1 MTVFCTIAANQKNYT
16 GLSTDTK
23 PTDAT
28 TPYGSYFF
36 ETDTLKNY
44 VYSSSGLWVYVP
56 GSGGGSSLSDLLY
69 TDDTGTVFVYRDT
82 GSGTLT
88 AVNVP
93 AGTAYTVG
101 ANPRPY
107 SPPTL
112 STASGTGTVTT
123 GTSSAFACVGQ
134 GTAVFVVSGT
144 WSGTIIVEA
153 TNDNTNWFTTSYVS
167 VATGNTST
175 TFTANTQG
183 QINTVGFL
191 SVRLRSNTVAS
202 GTANVVWTSA
212 PAVSNVMLDNPLPA
226 GSNTIGA
233 VNLNTGSNIIGRTGS
248 DLTTYGTTNSVFVGG
263 TSQVQVTPTVTSA
276 SAYAANNVVGGL
288 LTFANAVQSTVL
300 SGVITSV
307 SVAVKSTQTAG
318 FKLYLFSASPAGT
331 FTNKTAGAI
340 ATADASLLLDVIT
353 LGAADSGLG
362 SNVTIY
368 NTDAISRS
376 VVLAGTSL
384 YGVLITTG
392 TPTFTTTTDVVVT
405 VSILKD

>member
-1 MTVFCTIAANQKNYT
+1 MFAPLVDFVTGRSSAWKAKYEAAFVTLVNPDTGVPYT
-16 GLSTDTK
+16 
-23 PTDAT
+23 A
-28 TPYGSYFF
+28 
-36 ETDTLKNY
+36 
-44 VYSSSGLWVYVP
+44 
-56 GSGGGSSLSDLLY
+56 SGGGGGGLADLLY
-69 TDDTGTVFVYRDT
+69 IDDTNTVFVYRDT
-82 GSGTLT
+82 GSGALT

-101 ANPRPY
+101 ANPRPWN
-107 SPPTL
+107 PT
-112 STASGTGTVTT
+112 TQAVTNTGT
-123 GTSSAFACVGQ
+123 FATQ
-134 GTAVFVVSGT
+134 
-144 WSGTIIVEA
+144 A
-153 TNDNTNWFTTSYVS
+153 TL
-167 VATGNTST
+167 
-175 TFTANTQG
+175 Q
-183 QINTVGFL
+183 
-191 SVRLRSNTVAS
+191 
-202 GTANVVWTSA
+202 
-212 PAVSNVMLDNPLPA
+212 
-226 GSNTIGA
+226 
-233 VNLNTGSNIIGRTGS
+233 TGSNIIGRTGS

-276 SAYAANNVVGGL
+276 SAYAASNVVGGL

>member
-1 MTVFCTIAANQKNYT
+1 MQFSGAISPL
-16 GLSTDTK
+16 GL
-23 PTDAT
+23 
-28 TPYGSYFF
+28 
-36 ETDTLKNY
+36 
-44 VYSSSGLWVYVP
+44 
-56 GSGGGSSLSDLLY
+56 
-69 TDDTGTVFVYRDT
+69 
-82 GSGTLT
+82 
-88 AVNVP
+88 P
-93 AGTAYTVG
+93 AGT
-101 ANPRPY
+101 
-107 SPPTL
+107 
-112 STASGTGTVTT
+112 
-123 GTSSAFACVGQ
+123 
-134 GTAVFVVSGT
+134 
-144 WSGTIIVEA
+144 
-153 TNDNTNWFTTSYVS
+153 
-167 VATGNTST
+167 
-175 TFTANTQG
+175 
-183 QINTVGFL
+183 
-191 SVRLRSNTVAS
+191 
-202 GTANVVWTSA
+202 
-212 PAVSNVMLDNPLPA
+212 
-226 GSNTIGA
+226 
-233 VNLNTGSNIIGRTGS
+233 NIIGRVGT

-276 SAYAANNVVGGL
+276 SAYAASNVVGGL

>member
-1 MTVFCTIAANQKNYT
+1 MFAPLVDFVTGRSSAWKAKYEAAFVTLVNPDTGVPYT
-16 GLSTDTK
+16 
-23 PTDAT
+23 A
-28 TPYGSYFF
+28 
-36 ETDTLKNY
+36 
-44 VYSSSGLWVYVP
+44 
-56 GSGGGSSLSDLLY
+56 SGGGGGGLADLLY
-69 TDDTGTVFVYRDT
+69 IDDTNTVFVYRDT
-82 GSGTLT
+82 GSGALS

-101 ANPRPY
+101 ANPRPWN
-107 SPPTL
+107 PT
-112 STASGTGTVTT
+112 TQAVTNTGT
-123 GTSSAFACVGQ
+123 FATQ
-134 GTAVFVVSGT
+134 
-144 WSGTIIVEA
+144 A
-153 TNDNTNWFTTSYVS
+153 TL
-167 VATGNTST
+167 
-175 TFTANTQG
+175 Q
-183 QINTVGFL
+183 
-191 SVRLRSNTVAS
+191 
-202 GTANVVWTSA
+202 
-212 PAVSNVMLDNPLPA
+212 
-226 GSNTIGA
+226 
-233 VNLNTGSNIIGRTGS
+233 TGSNIIGRVST

-276 SAYAANNVVGGL
+276 SAYAASNVVGGL